1 MVKNIKS
8 VVWLVIF
15 VLATLAPASA
25 QEFASKDEAKALV
38 EKAAEYLRANG
49 KDKAVAE
56 FNNPKGAFID
66 RDLYIVMAN
75 LSDGV
80 RVAHGANPR
89 MVGKSLLDF
98 KDVEGKAYGVEIIN
112 IAKSQGSGWVDYK
125 FSNPLTRKIAN
136 KTSYVLKVDDFVIF
150 CGAYTK

>member
-1 MVKNIKS
+1 MVKSIKS
-8 VVWLVIF
+8 IIWLVIF
-15 VLATLAPASA
+15 VMATLVPATA
-25 QEFASKDEAKALV
+25 QEFGSKDEARALV
-38 EKAAEYLRANG
+38 EKAAAYLQANG
-49 KDKAVAE
+49 RDQAIAA
-56 FNNPKGAFID
+56 FNDPKGAFVD

-80 RVAHGANPR
+80 RVAHGANAR

-98 KDVEGKAYGVEIIN
+98 KDVEGKAYGVEILN
-112 IAKSQGSGWVDYK
+112 VAKTQGSGWVDYK

-150 CGAYTK
+150 CGAYTR